1 MFIDQRTFEAWMER
15 IMNRFDM
22 LESRITK
29 KEKPRHKLNGELLLD
44 NQDLCFMLNVSKRT
58 LQRYRSSGKLPF
70 RRIEQKT
77 YYLESDVH
85 SFIRY
90 HFEDRKTKKSNDSLT
105 GKISD

>member
-1 MFIDQRTFEAWMER
+1 MFIDQKTFEAWMER
-15 IMNRFDM
+15 IMSRFDM

-29 KEKPRHKLNGELLLD
+29 NEKPRHKLNSELLLD

-70 RRIEQKT
+70 KRIEQKT

-85 SFIRY
+85 AFIRY
-90 HFEDRKTKKSNDSLT
+90 HFEDKKSKT
-105 GKISD
+105 ATHKGE